1 MYSFFILLL
10 AGFVFYKIPFYD
22 ALKPTVIEE
31 PSGIEEFYKNGN
43 TYIEMTADT
52 LYYTGYDYTDES
64 VQSDGMGGPHE

>member
-1 MYSFFILLL
+1 MKDIKKQIRKISIKKSMYSFFVLLL

-43 TYIEMTADT
+43 T
-52 LYYTGYDYTDES
+52 
-64 VQSDGMGGPHE
+64 